1 VRKGSNLDKLIDIA
15 EEVGLKFHGGV
26 GEDLA
31 KLLAME
37 DRDCEEK
44 EGWEMRRG
52 KSNVNDNGI
61 L

>member
-37 DRDCEEK
+37 DWDCEEK
-44 EGWEMRRG
+44 ERLGDEKG
-52 KSNVNDNGI
+52 KI
-61 L
+61 